1 MKRLTIIVAIG
12 TALTLMQACESPTE
26 PDTVGEVELYRDPG
40 FTQPTALI
48 GISGDF
54 DMNLIIYARDVEII
68 NDNIIG
74 NGEGYYYAFYIKF
87 TFYDEPGYLT
97 DLHVYENGVID
108 HVYLSGF
115 GGLRGLIEEAYIT
128 LRSDEDTGDGVVL
141 FYGDEWESTGL
152 TMNLGWVY
160 DPAADAYGRVTFY
173 EDGTYDAWFENLGD
187 TPDGHTF
194 ALWHRGTGT
203 VAAEA
208 ETILLGKG
216 NTNAK
221 GELLLSGELPKAFRA
236 DDELYLTLEME
247 PDAADGP
254 SPYRILFGE
263 AGR

>member
-12 TALTLMQACESPTE
+12 AALTFMQACESPTE
-26 PDTVGEVELYRDPG
+26 PETVGELELYRDQD

-54 DMNLIIYARDVEII
+54 GMNLIIYARDVEII

-97 DLHVYENGVID
+97 DLHVYDNGVID
-108 HVYLSGF
+108 YVYLSGY
-115 GGLRGLIEEAYIT
+115 GRLVGLIEEAYIT
-128 LRSDEDTGDGVVL
+128 LRSDDDPGDGIVV
-141 FYGDEWESTGL
+141 FGGKEWESTGL
-152 TMNLGWVY
+152 TMKLGWVY

-187 TPDGHTF
+187 TPEGYTF
-194 ALWHRGTGT
+194 ALWHRGAGT

-236 DDELYLTLEME
+236 DDELYLTLETE

-263 AGR
+263 AGG